1 MLVMETIENLATV
14 KARLSE
20 FVESAQR
27 THERIVITKNGRPAA
42 LLMSVED
49 YEGLLET
56 LDLLS
61 DPDALRRLRESEEA
75 VEAGDVVPLVQV
87 QADVE
92 ARRRATEPVD
102 PGAGAGVSGG
112 GVTPTDS
119 TPAPR

>member
-1 MLVMETIENLATV
+1 METIENLATV

-42 LLMSVED
+42 LLISVED

-61 DPDALRRLRESEEA
+61 DPDALRRLRESEKA
-75 VEAGDVVPLVQV
+75 VEAGDVVPLAQV

-92 ARRRATEPVD
+92 ERRRATESAD
-102 PGAGAGVSGG
+102 PDAGTEVPGG
-112 GVTPTDS
+112 GIRHGAS

>member
-1 MLVMETIENLATV
+1 METIENLATV

-61 DPDALRRLRESEEA
+61 DPDAMRRIRESDEA
-75 VEAGDVVPLVQV
+75 VEAGDLVPLAQV

-92 ARRRATEPVD
+92 ARRRAIESAD
-102 PGAGAGVSGG
+102 PGAGTEVPGG
-112 GVTPTDS
+112 GVTHGAPTS
-119 TPAPR
+119 TPR